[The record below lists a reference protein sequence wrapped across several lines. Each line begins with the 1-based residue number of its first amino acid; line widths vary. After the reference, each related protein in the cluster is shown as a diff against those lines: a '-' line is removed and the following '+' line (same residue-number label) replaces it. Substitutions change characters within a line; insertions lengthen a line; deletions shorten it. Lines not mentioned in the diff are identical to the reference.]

1 MEADRFIFML
11 PGALVLR
18 LIMIEEF
25 KEQEERRGYQ
35 KSSKC
40 VFMVIV
46 SVTSSPDS
54 RVTDAIAEKSGRSSR
69 FGVPWSIAGGAPPA
83 AGGELER
90 AG

>member
-1 MEADRFIFML
+1 LKNSRNK
-11 PGALVLR
+11 R
-18 LIMIEEF
+18 KEEDT
-25 KEQEERRGYQ
+25 K

-54 RVTDAIAEKSGRSSR
+54 RVTDAIAEETGRSSR
-69 FGVPWSIAGGAPPA
+69 FGVPWPIAGKAPPA
-83 AGGELER
+83 AEGELER